1 MTTVAIA
8 AVGSRGDVAPLTG
21 IGVRLQQAGHRVV
34 MAAYTPFGEMITG
47 CGLEFRELPIDFNP
61 GIDHIDGHPAKT
73 FAEIFGPSGVLVRQT
88 GRAILTALRDEPA
101 DILLLPPLSELAGN
115 PLAEAKGIPSV
126 GLRMQPVSATAAYPP
141 TVLGAWSA
149 GSVGNRFA
157 AEVGAW
163 VIDRLYGGVV
173 AEFRRD
179 LGLPNASILA
189 LRRQR
194 TEAKWP
200 ILHGYSPSVLPRPAD
215 WRPELQVVGYWWPAP
230 LPHWQPPEAL
240 TAFLAAGPAPVFV
253 SFGST
258 TTTEQRTEQLADI
271 IMRALR
277 QAGVRGVIQAGWAG
291 LNVTGDDVL
300 TIGDVP
306 HEWLFP
312 QMAAVA
318 HHCGA
323 GTTAAGLRAGI
334 PTIAMPN
341 PVGDQPFWAKR
352 LQDLGASAATIPQR
366 KLTAD
371 RLADAIRVAVTD
383 RRIRD
388 RTQQLASAIAGED
401 GAAHVL
407 AIVESLTR
415 TT

>member
-1 MTTVAIA
+1 MSTVAIA

-21 IGVRLQQAGHRVV
+21 IGVRLLQAGHRVV
-34 MAAYTPFGEMITG
+34 MAAYTPFADLITG
-47 CGLEFRELPIDFNP
+47 CGLEFRELPVDFTP
-61 GIDHIDGHPAKT
+61 GTDNTDNLAKA
-73 FAEIFGPSGVLVRQT
+73 FAELFAPSGMRKMGRQ
-88 GRAILTALRDEPA
+88 ILEALSDVPA
-101 DILLLPPLSELAGN
+101 DILLLPPLSELAGH

-126 GLRMQPVSATAAYPP
+126 GVRLQPASATATYPP

-149 GSVGNRFA
+149 GAIGNRFA
-157 AEVGAW
+157 ADAGAW
-163 VIDRLYGGVV
+163 TIDRLYGGVV
-173 AEFRRD
+173 AGFRRD
-179 LGLPNASILA
+179 LGLPKVSARV

-194 TEAKWP
+194 TQAKWP
-200 ILHGYSPSVLPRPAD
+200 ILHGYSPSVLPGPAD
-215 WRPELQVVGYWWPAP
+215 WRPELQVVGYWWPALQP
-230 LPHWQPPEAL
+230 DWRPPEAL
-240 TAFLAAGPAPVFV
+240 TDFLAAGPAPVFV

-258 TTTEQRTEQLADI
+258 TTTKQRTEQLANI
-271 IMRALR
+271 ITSALR

-291 LNVTGDDVL
+291 LNVTRDDVL

-323 GTTAAGLRAGI
+323 GTTAAGLRAGV

-352 LQDLGASAATIPQR
+352 LQELGASAATIPQR

-371 RLADAIRVAVTD
+371 RLADAIHVAVTD

-388 RTQQLASAIAGED
+388 TTQQLAGAIAAED

-407 AIVESLTR
+407 AIVESLTP

>member
-1 MTTVAIA
+1 MSTVAIA

-34 MAAYTPFGEMITG
+34 MAAYTPFGELITG
-47 CGLEFRELPIDFNP
+47 CGLEFRELPVDFTP
-61 GIDHIDGHPAKT
+61 GSDHADNLAKA
-73 FAEIFGPSGVLVRQT
+73 FAELFAPSGMQKMGRQ
-88 GRAILTALRDEPA
+88 ILEALRDVPA
-101 DILLLPPLSELAGN
+101 DILLLPPLSELAGH
-115 PLAEAKGIPSV
+115 PLAEAKGIPSI
-126 GLRMQPVSATAAYPP
+126 GLRMQPVSATAAHPP

-149 GSVGNRFA
+149 GSVGNRSA

-163 VIDRLYGGVV
+163 AIDRLYGGVV

-179 LGLPNASILA
+179 LGLPNASIRA

-200 ILHGYSPSVLPRPAD
+200 ILHGYSPSVSPRPND

-240 TAFLAAGPAPVFV
+240 TDFLAEGPAPVFV

-258 TTTEQRTEQLADI
+258 TTTKQRTEQLADI
-271 IMRALR
+271 ITRALR

-291 LNVTGDDVL
+291 LNVTGDNVL

-323 GTTAAGLRAGI
+323 GTMAAGLRAGI

-341 PVGDQPFWAKR
+341 PAGDQPFWAKR
-352 LQDLGASAATIPQR
+352 LQELGASAATIPQR

-371 RLADAIRVAVTD
+371 RLADAIHVAVTD

-388 RTQQLASAIAGED
+388 TTQQLAGAIAAED